1 MAEKYSSWATS
12 LIGGAEG
19 SLDSIDGTD
28 LNDQDMAIVAVM
40 GDKFYL
46 YSLDADSAAAE
57 SSPDVI
63 APDANGGDKR
73 WILHGVYTNPAD
85 IDGFPSD
92 ATKYLNGNGSWTDP
106 VWDGDITDINL
117 DGATDIGAALA
128 DEDLIL
134 VDDGAGGTNRKA
146 ALSRLKTYL
155 GIGLAFFTFV
165 ITPIDL
171 AMDSTTISNMMTT
184 SVSAADV

>member
-1 MAEKYSSWATS
+1 MAEKYSYWATS

-19 SLDSIDGTD
+19 SLDSIDGAA

-63 APDANGGDKR
+63 APDTNGGDKR
-73 WILHGVYTNPAD
+73 WILQSIHTK
-85 IDGFPSD
+85 IDGID
-92 ATKYLNGNGSWTDP
+92 
-106 VWDGDITDINL
+106 L
-117 DGATDIGAALA
+117 DGATDIGADLA

-146 ALSRLKTYL
+146 TLSRLLTYMQDNL
-155 GIGLAFFTFV
+155 VISILFTLFATATSNV
-165 ITPIDL
+165 YTPTMI
-171 AMDSTTISNMMTT
+171 AT
-184 SVSAADV
+184 SLTVTVS

>member
-1 MAEKYSSWATS
+1 MAEKYSYWATS

-73 WILHGVYTNPAD
+73 WTLQSIHSK
-85 IDGFPSD
+85 IDGID
-92 ATKYLNGNGSWTDP
+92 LNGG
-106 VWDGDITDINL
+106 
-117 DGATDIGAALA
+117 TDIGADLA

-146 ALSRLKTYL
+146 ALSRLKTYIGV
-155 GIGLAFFTFV
+155 GIALFFV
-165 ITPIDL
+165 LNMVTPVDTEIV
-171 AMDSTTISNMMTT
+171 SSWEGISFT
-184 SVSAADV
+184 SWS

>member
-1 MAEKYSSWATS
+1 MAEKYSYWATS

-40 GDKFYL
+40 ADKFYL

-63 APDANGGDKR
+63 APDSNAGLKR
-73 WILHGVYTNPAD
+73 WILQSIHTK
-85 IDGFPSD
+85 IDGID
-92 ATKYLNGNGSWTDP
+92 LNGG
-106 VWDGDITDINL
+106 
-117 DGATDIGAALA
+117 TDIGADLA

-146 ALSRLKTYL
+146 TLNRLKAYMMAAGVL
-155 GIGLAFFTFV
+155 GLIASTPQHQAFLTIEAAGIALTPQQSTS
-165 ITPIDL
+165 ITW
-171 AMDSTTISNMMTT
+171 S
-184 SVSAADV
+184 